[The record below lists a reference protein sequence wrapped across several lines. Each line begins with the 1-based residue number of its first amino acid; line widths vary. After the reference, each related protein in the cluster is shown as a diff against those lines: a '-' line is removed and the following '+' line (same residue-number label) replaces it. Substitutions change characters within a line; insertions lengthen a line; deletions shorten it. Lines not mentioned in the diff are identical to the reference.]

1 MVMLDALIIGA
12 IFGFVLHRGGL
23 VRYSRI
29 VGMFLLRDFKA
40 MKFMFMGVAVASIL
54 YGAADLLNLSL
65 VPRINGYFGVGHLVG
80 GALLG
85 IGMAST
91 GFCPGTCA
99 ARFGS
104 GKLLAGLAVIGGFFG
119 VYLYDNF
126 FSLFGSLGGEPQFL
140 TLAMILGVRYG
151 ILALALG
158 AMFIG
163 MSFLI
168 DRIDPGKKHDSV
180 YEGKPL
186 LQREWGWL
194 PTGAIAGLMVVLAVA
209 RGDYLSFSGAF
220 QAAAAHLASLVGW
233 TMESVPALSEATAF
247 RGTLLL
253 GAIVGA
259 LISSYIAK
267 TIQQEK
273 VTPMFQSAFGPNVY
287 LRSGSSFL
295 GGTLIV
301 LGGLTGGGC
310 PTGAFISGW
319 PTLSVG
325 SFAQG
330 MVMFMAAIVTAHLL
344 YIGRWNLVQVVKE
357 KEKLD
362 LAND

>member
-1 MVMLDALIIGA
+1 MWDGFIIGLL
-12 IFGFVLHRGGL
+12 FGFALHRGGL

-29 VGMFLLRDFKA
+29 VGMFLLRDFKP
-40 MKFMFMGVAVASIL
+40 MQFMFTGVAIASIL
-54 YGAADLLNLSL
+54 YGAADLLNLPI
-65 VPRINGYFGVGHLVG
+65 VPRINGYFGIGHVVG

-104 GKLLAGLAVIGGFFG
+104 GKLLAGLAIVGGFSG
-119 VYLYDNF
+119 VYLYEKF
-126 FSLFGSLGGEPQFL
+126 FPIWSGLGGEPQFL
-140 TLAMILGVRYG
+140 TWAMILGVRYG

-158 AMFIG
+158 AMFLG
-163 MSFLI
+163 MSFFM
-168 DRIDPGKKHDSV
+168 DRIDPAKKYDSV
-180 YEGKPL
+180 YADKPL

-194 PTGAIAGLMVVLAVA
+194 PTGAIAGVLIVLATV

-220 QAAAAHLASLVGW
+220 LAAGGHLASFAGQ
-233 TMESVPALSEATAF
+233 TMQSVPALSPATAF
-247 RGTLLL
+247 RAMLL
-253 GAIVGA
+253 VGA
-259 LISSYIAK
+259 VVGAFISSYTAK
-267 TIQQEK
+267 TIKQER

-287 LRSGSSFL
+287 LRSGSSIL

-301 LGGLTGGGC
+301 LGGLIGGGC

-319 PTLSVG
+319 PTLSIG

-330 MVMFMAAIVTAHLL
+330 MAMFMAAMVTAHLL
-344 YIGRWNLVQVVKE
+344 YIGRWNLVSAVKE
-357 KEKLD
+357 KEKLN

>member
-1 MVMLDALIIGA
+1 MDALIIGML
-12 IFGFVLHRGGL
+12 FGLALHRGGL

-29 VGMFLLRDFKA
+29 VGMFLLRDLKA
-40 MKFMFMGVAVASIL
+40 MKFLFTAVAAASIL
-54 YGAADLLNLSL
+54 YGAADLLNLPI

-119 VYLYDNF
+119 VYLYEKF
-126 FSLFGSLGGEPQFL
+126 FPIVGALGGEPQFI

-158 AMFIG
+158 AMFFG
-163 MSFLI
+163 MSFFM
-168 DRIDPGKKHDSV
+168 DRIDPGKKYDSV

-194 PTGAIAGLMVVLAVA
+194 PMGVLAGVLIVLA
-209 RGDYLSFSGAF
+209 TTRGNYLSFSGAF
-220 QAAAAHLASLVGW
+220 LAAEAHLASFIGW
-233 TMESVPALSEATAF
+233 NMQSVPALSESTAF
-247 RGTLLL
+247 SAMFL
-253 GAIVGA
+253 GGAVVGA
-259 LISSYIAK
+259 FISSYIAR

-273 VTPMFQSAFGPNVY
+273 VTPMFQSAFGPNLN
-287 LRSGSSFL
+287 LRAGTSFF

-301 LGGLTGGGC
+301 LGGLIGGGC
-310 PTGAFISGW
+310 PTGAFMSGW
-319 PTLSVG
+319 PTLSIG

-330 MVMFMAAIVTAHLL
+330 MVMFMAALATANLL